1 MDRVAS
7 KSSTLPHQRTLLGQQ
22 GRHLATDELVAHR
35 LLAVRVQLV
44 GVADLPGARGLGDVV
59 GLGFARGGQLGA
71 LAVKGVTIKI
81 LLAADGSL
89 SRDRIRDKHGVVG
102 PVDVGV
108 DAQTK
113 QVLVVVRV
121 YPGIDLRA
129 PAVRV
134 LVGIHDVRVEDARQ
148 LDLGLD
154 GAVLVEDPG
163 HHVLVVGGRED
174 LLDDELAAARH
185 NDGVVA
191 EVGVL
196 EQDAGVL
203 FVDADGVFDLPNAAD
218 ARGEL
223 GIEVV
228 NGALAVAAE
237 GKAVGQVAGS
247 VLAQVESVL
256 AMVRMFGVSAV
267 CRVSIRHVRMLLL
280 GR

>member
-1 MDRVAS
+1 MAS

-22 GRHLATDELVAHR
+22 GRHLAADELVAHR

-59 GLGFARGGQLGA
+59 GLALARGGQLGA
-71 LAVKGVTIKI
+71 LAVKGVTIKV
-81 LLAADGSL
+81 LLAADGSIAW
-89 SRDRIRDKHGVVG
+89 DRIRDIHGVVG

-129 PAVRV
+129 PPVRV
-134 LVGIHDVRVEDARQ
+134 LVGIHDVRVEDTCQ
-148 LDLGLD
+148 LDFGLD

-174 LLDDELAAARH
+174 LLDDELAAARY
-185 NDGVVA
+185 DDRVVA
-191 EVGVL
+191 EVGML

-203 FVDADGVFDLPNAAD
+203 LVDADGVFNLPNAAD

-223 GIEVV
+223 GVEVV

-237 GKAVGQVAGS
+237 GKAVGQVACA

-256 AMVRMFGVSAV
+256 AVVRVLGVSTV
-267 CRVSIRHVRMLLL
+267 CRVSIPHVWMRLL
-280 GR
+280 GRYH